1 MKKVLPLFTT
11 CAILSGCFGSGSEE
25 YNDSIKDHSSY
36 HCHNQTFDPNS
47 VRSTSEVKYISCD
60 IENFTNGDLSGLAL
74 FENLESLSIENRNQS
89 PDKVVFDSDWTPKL
103 KSLYLDTVK
112 FETFSLSAM
121 KEVERISIYYSE
133 MPEINVTNLSML
145 THLIIG
151 NTNLELE
158 TLDLSY
164 NPEIQLLLIRNT
176 NIKDLTFANND
187 KLSEIILEAVNS
199 RTIELINLPS
209 LRILSM
215 YDGVLEKLYID
226 LPSLE
231 YASIYNNKLTSVDFS
246 GSPELSGLALYDNLI
261 TDINVDVNEKL
272 TRLDLTG
279 NPLSEKTKAYL
290 DTLTWIEDLKY

>member
-11 CAILSGCFGSGSEE
+11 CAILSGCFGAGSEE

-89 PDKVVFDSDWTPKL
+89 PDKIVFDSDWTPKL
-103 KSLYLDTVK
+103 KELYVKSIK
-112 FETFSLSAM
+112 FETISLSAL
-121 KEVERISIYYSE
+121 KSVEKITISSSD
-133 MPEINVTNLSML
+133 MPEIDITNLSAL
-145 THLIIG
+145 TFLNIN

-158 TLDLSY
+158 KLDLSY
-164 NPEIQLLLIRNT
+164 NPEIQRLIINRT
-176 NIKDLTFANND
+176 NIENLTFSNND
-187 KLSEIILEAVNS
+187 KLSEIMLGAVNS

-209 LRILSM
+209 LRSLSM

-246 GSPELSGLALYDNLI
+246 GSPELLGLALSNNLI

-290 DTLTWIEDLKY
+290 DTLTWIEELKY